1 MSYET
6 RVNIKIRRYRCRQY
20 TEGDK
25 NKCLDIY
32 VDSMAIR
39 NRNSVWKPKGNK
51 GMNTLKCSDIEIGG
65 YTRYNQQ
72 CFSNH
77 DAIITIELRINT
89 KE

>member
-32 VDSMAIR
+32 VDSMAI
-39 NRNSVWKPKGNK
+39 KKEIQFGNQ
-51 GMNTLKCSDIEIGG
+51 E
-65 YTRYNQQ
+65 
-72 CFSNH
+72 
-77 DAIITIELRINT
+77 
-89 KE
+89 